1 MRYIMALLLVLSGP
15 VAAHSW
21 TPTYPKPIQSW
32 AEGIYQFDMTLWNSR
47 ADVNYFTFDVFD
59 AEFMHIPWAAY
70 ERTTHVAYLERK
82 VINIYIKAEDLDRV
96 VYVCSRTQIVKRND
110 TASLVSSRIC
120 SKVKR

>member
-15 VAAHSW
+15 VWGHSW
-21 TPTYPKPIQSW
+21 TPTYPKFEQSW
-32 AEGIYQFDMTLWNSR
+32 ADGIYQVNMTLWNSR

-59 AEFMHIPWAAY
+59 ENFNHVPWAAY

-82 VINIYIKAEDLDRV
+82 IINIYIRKEDLDRV
-96 VYVCSRTQIVKRND
+96 VYICSRTQIVKRKD

-120 SKVKR
+120 SKIKK